1 MKSPVST
8 SKNTG
13 WSWRWPWAVAN
24 AIPPSQ
30 QTLATP
36 DLEAY
41 CPLENASLSP
51 MTPFQRTHEASCPG
65 LTLFPVFPCC
75 LNGEWVLH
83 SQSQHLGSSLCL
95 LQQGKAAWWD
105 GTLKF
110 QRKPLMQIPPSRG
123 SVVYIYTSLNTLYPT
138 GALGTQQDNQQLLRD
153 GAHTFTHTSRV
164 VYRKVQV
171 PQGGTWRNTM
181 VTW

>member
-1 MKSPVST
+1 MGCGKCNPSIS
-8 SKNTG
+8 
-13 WSWRWPWAVAN
+13 AN
-24 AIPPSQ
+24 P
-30 QTLATP
+30 LATP

-41 CPLENASLSP
+41 CHLKNASLSP

-65 LTLFPVFPCC
+65 LTLFPVFSCC
-75 LNGEWVLH
+75 LSGEWVLH
-83 SQSQHLGSSLCL
+83 SQSQHLGSSLCP
-95 LQQGKAAWWD
+95 LQQGKAAKWD

-123 SVVYIYTSLNTLYPT
+123 SVVYIYTSLNTLYPI

-164 VYRKVQV
+164 VYRKFKSLR
-171 PQGGTWRNTM
+171 GHLT
-181 VTW
+181 